1 MRQRVASTILADGP
15 AIYKLSRNC
24 ARGFGGRFHLGGRRQ
39 QLRATKPKSRHPTGR
54 DEPSAAGPPQA
65 PGLGVVA
72 LMLFVSGSSALVFQV
87 SWMRELRLVFGA
99 TTAAVAAVLAIFM
112 GGLGIGSAVLGR
124 CADRSANP
132 LRMYGQLETAVAL
145 TVAAS
150 PYLVELAA
158 ALYFRLGGQESL
170 GIGGATLARLALA
183 VAVLG
188 LPTFL
193 MGGTMP
199 AAARSMTATGD
210 VRRRALA
217 LLYGVN
223 TLGAVCGAYFA
234 TFFALE
240 FLGTRATLWFGCAM
254 NLLVGMTAV
263 SLARRMPA
271 LEVRTTPDGEVAA
284 ESAPRW
290 RSAPLWDCGRAGVHV
305 FYAGAGLV
313 PHARADPRRHD
324 LYIWPDPLR
333 GAFGDRPRRRG
344 VSPDI
349 PLGAAKLV
357 PVVDHLRGR
366 GNIGGVAAGAG

>member
-1 MRQRVASTILADGP
+1 
-15 AIYKLSRNC
+15 
-24 ARGFGGRFHLGGRRQ
+24 
-39 QLRATKPKSRHPTGR
+39 
-54 DEPSAAGPPQA
+54 
-65 PGLGVVA
+65 
-72 LMLFVSGSSALVFQV
+72 MLFVSGSSALVFQV
-87 SWMRELRLVFGA
+87 SWMRELRLVVGA

-112 GGLGIGSAVLGR
+112 GGLGVGSVVLGR
-124 CADRSANP
+124 RADRSANP

-145 TVAAS
+145 AVAAS
-150 PYLVELAA
+150 PHLVQLAA

-183 VAVLG
+183 VAVLR

-254 NLLVGMTAV
+254 NLLVGVSAI

-271 LEVRTTPDGEVAA
+271 LEVRTTPEGEVAA
-284 ESAPRW
+284 GS
-290 RSAPLWDCGRAGVHV
+290 
-305 FYAGAGLV
+305 
-313 PHARADPRRHD
+313 RHD
-324 LYIWPDPLR
+324 GGALLYATAAVLGFTFFILELVWYRMLAPIL
-333 GAFGDRPRRRG
+333 GGTTFTFGLILCVALLG
-344 VSPDI
+344 I
-349 PLGAAKLV
+349 GLGGAAYHLV
-357 PVVDHLRGR
+357 FRWVRPSWSLLS
-366 GNIGGVAAGAG
+366 ITCAAEAALAALPLALGIDWRCWRDAGS